1 MAKCWGAAAGQ
12 VLLFFL
18 CFGLPPAGRADM
30 DRTQREIQHLMDYIA
45 GSDCRFIRNGKDHT
59 AEAALAHIQMKYDHV
74 RSRVRTAEDFIDHA
88 ATRSSMSGK
97 PYRVQCGNKTL
108 LCADW
113 LRAELARR
121 RQQE

>member
-1 MAKCWGAAAGQ
+1 MARFWVPAGG
-12 VLLFFL
+12 VLLIVFCL
-18 CFGLPPAGRADM
+18 GLPPTSHADM

-45 GSDCRFIRNGKDHT
+45 GSECRFIRNGKVYG
-59 AEAALAHIQMKYDHV
+59 AESALAHIQRKYGHV
-74 RSRVRTAEDFIDHA
+74 RPRVRTAEDFIDYA

-97 PYRVQCGNKTL
+97 PYRVQCGNETL
-108 LCADW
+108 LCGDW